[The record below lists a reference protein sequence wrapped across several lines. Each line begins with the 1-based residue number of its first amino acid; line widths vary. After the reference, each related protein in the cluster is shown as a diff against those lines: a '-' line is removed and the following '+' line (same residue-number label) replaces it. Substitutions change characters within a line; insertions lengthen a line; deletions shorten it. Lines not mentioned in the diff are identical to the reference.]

1 MAPEEIVES
10 EIDIR
15 EHAERGHQVPP
26 AKVYRV
32 RIDDQTVRVDTAHP
46 TGELLL
52 GKVHKRPCA
61 FELIAEFVHHENAV
75 VEPEEAVDLRQHGL
89 KGFITAHKEIVTI
102 YINGQPYKIERGDR
116 TVADILDKVGQKPD
130 AFTLLEEKDGPPM
143 PVPPNQPIKIFG
155 CEVFYSQPQSGGS
168 S

>member
-1 MAPEEIVES
+1 MAPDDIIEN

-15 EHAERGHQVPP
+15 EHADRGQEVPP

-32 RIDDQTVRVDTAHP
+32 RIDAETVKVETAHP

-52 GKVHKRPCA
+52 SKVHKRPCA
-61 FELIAEFVHHENAV
+61 FELIAEFVHHENTV
-75 VEPEEAVDLRQHGL
+75 VEPDEVVDLRQHGL

-102 YINGQPYKIERGDR
+102 YINDQPYKIERGDR
-116 TVADILDKVGQKPD
+116 TVAEILDKVGQKPD
-130 AFTLLEEKDGPPM
+130 AFVLLEEKGGTPM
-143 PVPPNQPIKIFG
+143 PIPPNQPIKIVG